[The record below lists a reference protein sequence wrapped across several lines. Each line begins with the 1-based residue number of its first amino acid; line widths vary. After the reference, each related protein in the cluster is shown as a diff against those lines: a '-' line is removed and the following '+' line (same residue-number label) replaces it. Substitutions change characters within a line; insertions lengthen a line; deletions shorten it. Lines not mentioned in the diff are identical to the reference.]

1 MRREFKVIQAY
12 FLNGGPTA
20 KLNSTWKRI
29 HDEHGVGRISGNST
43 ITFTQKDRD
52 YLQGWMNEE
61 LGLNPHS
68 NIELPTS
75 RVEAARYSKS
85 EKVSGKNV
93 FADLIKVARADGT
106 AINTRTGP
114 AILPPRCFMNTQ
126 ASNLILEN
134 ETVVIIENGELIR
147 DWSRLDLPKEL
158 SSSLLI
164 YRGHEEDAREVKQL
178 LEMNPPAKSVGF
190 YDFDPAGMSIGLS
203 NNHDAI
209 LVPAD
214 ISLWT
219 KENPEFNKFNQPDIF
234 WKQVRQ
240 LKTAEMK
247 ACGEACELLNLM
259 RNQNIAVMQEH
270 IIANKIP
277 LKIIRMKK

>member
-43 ITFTQKDRD
+43 ITFSQKDRD
-52 YLQGWMNEE
+52 YLQGWMDEE

-68 NIELPTS
+68 KSELPKS
-75 RVEAARYSKS
+75 RVEAALRGKS

-93 FADLIKVARADGT
+93 FSDLIKVARADGT
-106 AINTRTGP
+106 AINTHSGL
-114 AILPPRCFMNTQ
+114 AILPPRCFMNTP

-134 ETVVIIENGELIR
+134 ETVVIVENGELIR
-147 DWSRLDLPKEL
+147 DWSGLRLPQEL
-158 SSSLLI
+158 SNSLLI

-178 LEMNPPAKSVGF
+178 LEINPPAKSVGF

-214 ISLWT
+214 ISIWT

-234 WKQVRQ
+234 WKQARQ

-247 ACGEACELLNLM
+247 ACGEACELLISM
-259 RNQNIAVMQEH
+259 KDQNIAVMQEH

-277 LKIIRMKK
+277 LRIIEMKQ